1 MLITDIDIKNWW
13 RIPIQKT
20 IKIIF
25 KNTTFGCLFFLKK
38 RKKIKKKANPI
49 VDGICLISRVG

>member
-1 MLITDIDIKNWW
+1 MFITDIDIKNWW

-25 KNTTFGCLFFLKK
+25 KNTTFGLFFKK
-38 RKKIKKKANPI
+38 KKKKKKKANPM
-49 VDGICLISRVG
+49 VDGTATSVG